1 MIIRF
6 KFCQK
11 WVSFGT
17 IIPFLPGGT
26 QISGFKLQN
35 RLHTVRVGVWLSLVI
50 TQDVICTHEN
60 LTSQY
65 K

>member
-35 RLHTVRVGVWLSLVI
+35 RLRYIQLELVFG
-50 TQDVICTHEN
+50 
-60 LTSQY
+60 
-65 K
+65 

>member
-11 WVSFGT
+11 WVSKNSNKWIQT
-17 IIPFLPGGT
+17 SESAT
-26 QISGFKLQN
+26 
-35 RLHTVRVGVWLSLVI
+35 LHTVRVGVWLSPVI
-50 TQDVICTHEN
+50 TQDVICTHKN
-60 LTSQY
+60 FTSQY